1 MSKYI
6 YLFIAILIVSCKPDE
21 ITFVDPV
28 FHTDSFTII
37 VTDTF
42 IEYDTTTIFVTD
54 TLNNYCWQINN
65 PDHHDHTP
73 WFECDNG
80 YRGPEL

>member
-6 YLFIAILIVSCKPDE
+6 YLAIAILIVSCKPDE

-28 FHTDSFTII
+28 FHTDTFIVT

-42 IEYDTTTIFVTD
+42 IEFVHDTTRI
-54 TLNNYCWQINN
+54 YCWQ
-65 PDHHDHTP
+65 DHTERHHP
-73 WFECDNG
+73 IQFVCDDG
-80 YRGPEL
+80 YMGPRI